1 MNKLSVKLGTLF
13 FIIIIGIETFMF
25 VFLHSTLVD
34 SRVDEELTALQA
46 RGNSHRAI
54 LEKHFNP
61 ETIAHVA
68 LMESESNTD
77 VVITDI
83 TAKVLG
89 SSTVNTG
96 NLSDHTDQ
104 SETIPRKGKVVE
116 EDWRTEPFIS
126 TSSPIQIKGKT
137 VGYVTMFQDTKSI
150 QFLIK
155 RLNKHFLIAGVIVV
169 IITFII
175 IIFLSKALTRP
186 LIEMK
191 EATALISKGKFSVR
205 LPKVGNDELGDLAKS
220 IKSLAD
226 ELDYLTQERS
236 DFLASI
242 SHELRTPLT
251 YIKGYTD
258 IVLKRDLKSEEQ
270 ENYLKIISEETIH
283 LSELI
288 KDLFDLAKID
298 KNSFVI
304 QKKSIGLEKILN
316 RIQIKLAPAF
326 LEKDMDLVIICP
338 QNLSIMADPVRL
350 EQIILNLLDNSIK
363 YSLEGGKT
371 VLTAVKRKQDTV
383 ITIKDNGKGIPE
395 SDLPYIFNRFYRVEK
410 ARTRALG
417 GSGLGLSIV
426 KELVHAHGGVIAV
439 QSKENEGTEVEVVF
453 KGDDNQ

>member
-13 FIIIIGIETFMF
+13 FIISIGIETFMF
-25 VFLHSTLVD
+25 IFLHSALVD

-54 LEKHFNP
+54 LEKHFDP
-61 ETIAHVA
+61 ETIAHVS

-77 VVITDI
+77 VMITDM
-83 TAKVLG
+83 TGKVLG
-89 SSTVNTG
+89 SSTIIAS
-96 NLSDHTDQ
+96 NLPDYTDK
-104 SETIPRKGKVVE
+104 SEEIPRKGKVVE

-126 TSSPIQIKGKT
+126 TSSPIQIKGGT
-137 VGYVTMFQDTKSI
+137 VGYVTMFQDTKSV
-150 QFLIK
+150 QTLIK
-155 RLNKHFLIAGVIVV
+155 RLNEHFFIAGVIAV

-191 EATALISKGKFSVR
+191 EATSLISNGKFSVR

-226 ELDYLTQERS
+226 ELNYLTQERS

-270 ENYLKIISEETIH
+270 EIYLKIIFEETIH

-288 KDLFDLAKID
+288 KDLFDLARID

-304 QKKSIGLEKILN
+304 QKKTIRLDEILN

-326 LEKDMDLVIICP
+326 LEKDMDLEIICP
-338 QNLSIMADPVRL
+338 KDLSIMADPIRL

-363 YSLEGGKT
+363 YSFKGGKT
-371 VLTAVKRKQDTV
+371 VLTAVKKKQDTV
-383 ITIKDNGKGIPE
+383 ITINDNGKGIPE

-417 GSGLGLSIV
+417 GTGLGLAIV
-426 KELVHAHGGVIAV
+426 KELVHAHGGTISV
-439 QSKENEGTEVEVVF
+439 QSKENKGTEFEIVF

>member
-1 MNKLSVKLGTLF
+1 MNKLSVKIGTLF
-13 FIIIIGIETFMF
+13 FIISIGIETFMF
-25 VFLHSTLVD
+25 IFLHSALVD
-34 SRVDEELTALQA
+34 TRVDEELTALQA

-54 LEKHFNP
+54 LEKHFDP
-61 ETIAHVA
+61 ETIAHVT

-77 VVITDI
+77 VMITDM
-83 TAKVLG
+83 TGKVLG
-89 SSTVNTG
+89 SSMMNAS
-96 NLSDHTDQ
+96 NLPDYTDK
-104 SETIPRKGKVVE
+104 SEEIPRKGKVVE

-126 TSSPIQIKGKT
+126 TSSPIQIKGET
-137 VGYVTMFQDTKSI
+137 VSYVTMFQDTKSV
-150 QFLIK
+150 QSLIK
-155 RLNKHFLIAGVIVV
+155 RLNEHFLIAGVIAV

-175 IIFLSKALTRP
+175 IIFLSKAITRP

-191 EATALISKGKFSVR
+191 EATSLISKGKFSVR

-226 ELDYLTQERS
+226 ELNYLTQERS

-270 ENYLKIISEETIH
+270 ENYLKIIYEETIH

-304 QKKSIGLEKILN
+304 QKKSIRLDEILN

-326 LEKDMDLVIICP
+326 LEKDMELEIICSKD
-338 QNLSIMADPVRL
+338 LTIMADPIRL

-363 YSLEGGKT
+363 YSFKGGKT
-371 VLTAVKRKQDTV
+371 VLTAVKKKHDTV

-395 SDLPYIFNRFYRVEK
+395 NDLPYIFNRFYRVEK

-417 GSGLGLSIV
+417 GTGLGLAIV
-426 KELVHAHGGVIAV
+426 KELVHAHVGRFRYRAKKMKV
-439 QSKENEGTEVEVVF
+439 QNLR
-453 KGDDNQ
+453 